1 MRAEALVLG
10 GYQENK
16 GKDMTSDKKARGMR
30 IAKVIYCTVTLLFVL
45 PLMMTG
51 VTFLMGFRPNIDNV
65 VTHLGYPVY
74 VMKILGGQDSW
85 RHRHPMGSVP
95 DA

>member
-30 IAKVIYCTVTLLFVL
+30 TNSHSSQVT
-45 PLMMTG
+45 
-51 VTFLMGFRPNIDNV
+51 RP
-65 VTHLGYPVY
+65 
-74 VMKILGGQDSW
+74 S
-85 RHRHPMGSVP
+85 
-95 DA
+95 